1 MAQKQKMKFESFLDG
16 QCSVWHLDEKRMPKK
31 MLDNIRF
38 QNRVV
43 GYKRNFCA
51 EQADYRIEKLIRI
64 PRVDNITRGAFVVI
78 GKEQYSVIQ
87 AQPIF
92 DTIPKCTDLT
102 LAQPELMLDFDAT
115 QAGPGG
121 RL

>member
-1 MAQKQKMKFESFLDG
+1 MAQKLTKFETFLDG
-16 QCSVWHLDEKRMPKK
+16 LCSIWKLDENQTPVKVIG
-31 MLDNIRF
+31 NIRF

-43 GYKRNFCA
+43 GYKRNYSA
-51 EQADYRIEKLIRI
+51 EQAQYRIERLIRI
-64 PRVDNITRGAFVVI
+64 PRADHITRGAFVVI

-92 DTIPKCTDLT
+92 DTIPNCTDLT
-102 LAQPELMLDFDAT
+102 LAQPEMLLEFDDRE
-115 QAGPGG
+115 QGGGG